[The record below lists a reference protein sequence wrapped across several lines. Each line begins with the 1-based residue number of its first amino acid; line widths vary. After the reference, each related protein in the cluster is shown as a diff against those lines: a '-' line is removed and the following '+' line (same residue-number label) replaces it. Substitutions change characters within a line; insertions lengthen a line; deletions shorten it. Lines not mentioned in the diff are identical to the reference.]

1 MQLED
6 EVQSL
11 QSITTQQ
18 QARLG
23 ALQQENALLSELS
36 HSFSLPVDCSW
47 GCQRASQVPTDWRH
61 KLFI

>member
-23 ALQQENALLSELS
+23 ALQQENALLSKPPLS
-36 HSFSLPVDCSW
+36 KDAVNRS
-47 GCQRASQVPTDWRH
+47 
-61 KLFI
+61 